1 MDASRKRHKHIIF
14 AIALLVPC
22 LLMPVQ
28 SYRIGDAVG
37 IIIRTNKHKL
47 EAYRHQMPRFGVS
60 TKTKIETQFLLDAE
74 NDLKLADDIRLARQP
89 QSNNHYRNYGDG
101 KQQELLR
108 MSMQFDEGFHHIST
122 IDIYN
127 PSQRPSRK
135 ALDTLIIK
143 FVYSASDGSIHSVQQ
158 EMRYRDSQSNGG
170 GLNTMPK
177 SFNVEYVWIEEA
189 DVDLDSGVFTLL
201 TAVLLITV
209 LGMFDICCNSGSEDN
224 EGTYTKA
231 KKDYSKTNNGFA
243 KRL

>member
-1 MDASRKRHKHIIF
+1 MDAYKHIIL
-14 AIALLVPC
+14 AIALLVLCPP
-22 LLMPVQ
+22 LPVQ

-89 QSNNHYRNYGDG
+89 LSNNHYRNYGDSKRG
-101 KQQELLR
+101 ELLR

-122 IDIYN
+122 IDVFN
-127 PSQRPSRK
+127 PSQLPSRK

-143 FVYSASDGSIHSVQQ
+143 FVYSASDGSDGSIHSVQQ

-189 DVDLDSGVFTLL
+189 DVDLDSGVFTLFA
-201 TAVLLITV
+201 AVLLVAV
-209 LGMFDICCNSGSEDN
+209 LGMFDICCGSGSEDN
-224 EGTYTKA
+224 GGTYTKT
-231 KKDYSKTNNGFA
+231 KRDSSKTTDGFA

>member
-1 MDASRKRHKHIIF
+1 
-14 AIALLVPC
+14 
-22 LLMPVQ
+22 MPVQ

-74 NDLKLADDIRLARQP
+74 NDLKLADDIRLARQS
-89 QSNNHYRNYGDG
+89 QNNNHRNYDDG
-101 KQQELLR
+101 KQAELLR

-122 IDIYN
+122 IDVYN

-189 DVDLDSGVFTLL
+189 DVDLESGVFTLFA
-201 TAVLLITV
+201 AVLLVAV
-209 LGMFDICCNSGSEDN
+209 LGMFDICCGSGSEDN
-224 EGTYTKA
+224 GGTYKA
-231 KKDYSKTNNGFA
+231 KKESSTTDGLA

>member
-1 MDASRKRHKHIIF
+1 
-14 AIALLVPC
+14 
-22 LLMPVQ
+22 MPVQ

-74 NDLKLADDIRLARQP
+74 NDLKLAN
-89 QSNNHYRNYGDG
+89 NNHYRNYGDS
-101 KQQELLR
+101 KQEELLR

-122 IDIYN
+122 IDVYN

-158 EMRYRDSQSNGG
+158 EMRYRDQSNGG
-170 GLNTMPK
+170 GLNKMPK

-189 DVDLDSGVFTLL
+189 DVDLDSGVFTLFA
-201 TAVLLITV
+201 AVLLVAV
-209 LGMFDICCNSGSEDN
+209 LGMFDICCGSGSEEN
-224 EGTYTKA
+224 GGTYTKA
-231 KKDYSKTNNGFA
+231 KRDSSTTDGFA